1 MSDKRIYSFFGYH
14 TFNSFLRSNY
24 QWIFPS
30 IQEGNTEIETGAH
43 KLFRDQVDL
52 FKKVCVN
59 VAGGCPCNKAKRVTH
74 AQTMYRETVE
84 MFSKCHDVHEE
95 SFRLLNSPEE
105 IHFHNERIPS
115 ERTIGEPFLIVKSP

>member
-14 TFNSFLRSNY
+14 AFNSFVRSNY
-24 QWIFPS
+24 QWLFPS
-30 IQEGNTEIETGAH
+30 IMDSSKIETGAH

-59 VAGGCPCNKAKRVTH
+59 TTGGCPCNKTKRVLH
-74 AQTMYRETVE
+74 AQTMYKETVE
-84 MFSKCHDVHEE
+84 VFAKCHDVHET

-105 IHFHNERIPS
+105 IHFHVERDAAQRLVS
-115 ERTIGEPFLIVKSP
+115 DPFLIVKSP